1 MFYPGVL
8 LETGHD
14 IFFFWVARMVMMGL
28 ELMGELPF
36 KEVGHLPIGSCSLV
50 EGSRAIHLVALLI
63 FIRNFFFF

>member
-36 KEVGHLPIGSCSLV
+36 KEVGYTPMGATPLWKG
-50 EGSRAIHLVALLI
+50 GGK
-63 FIRNFFFF
+63 FFA